1 MIRSLDRPT
10 LPLFVLL
17 LSILLAAAGCDD
29 GPSVED
35 ARDLQAQGRFEASIE
50 PLRLLLDEDPDDPEV
65 YYLYGVA
72 LNRTTSSPV
81 AVWALTKAAEDP
93 EWTVRALLEL
103 ATGHMQISNWDEV
116 ISAANRVLEV
126 EPDNMAALG
135 LRGMAHLNEEES
147 ADLALEDFEHMLD
160 LAPDDAGAQVSR
172 AAALLR
178 LGEVEAAE
186 EALAEIVAVTA
197 DANAPGAQSML
208 CTTGAVLLWEKEE
221 IEAATERFEA
231 CLVEFP
237 RDGLLLDQAMSF
249 FDAQENRERAT
260 ALLEAALVAAPLDPG
275 NRGRLAGRYKAEGD
289 LERAE
294 SVLREG
300 TKLEDPAARSAAWVA
315 LTNFML
321 EQDDLDG
328 AIQAYHA
335 ALELT
340 SDPSQLA
347 ILTYADLLARA
358 ERNEE
363 ALTFAKRLTR
373 DSYRALVEARVHLNE
388 HRPAKALA
396 SLEEVF
402 PTWPNNAGARYYAA
416 RAAEQLGDFS
426 RAIEEYRQSI
436 RSAADQTD
444 AGLRLAK
451 LYLAAGSLQ
460 NAWNHGIQ
468 HFRANPK
475 DPEAIRVLLRA
486 ATSADSKSVTTLFR
500 GLRGGPLFPTAVAI
514 RAGMISESDGL
525 EAALSFFG
533 ENGELDLTAPK
544 NVEALRVRVDLELA
558 AGHAEKA
565 SELAEA
571 ALKAFPEAAG
581 FHEIRGRVREGE
593 KASQQSILESYQRAI
608 ELSPGD
614 SAALE
619 SLGRFHA
626 RAGRVDEAVA
636 FLKRASEADPYAASP
651 GRIAALALEGA
662 GRLEAAQIQWDE
674 HLREHPWDK
683 TAALAWN
690 RLRLANGQH
699 DDLTLQLAERAVLF
713 QGGPEAQKRLIETH
727 RARGEEERVRELEQA
742 MKERKPLAPLRVSPI
757 DGA

>member
-1 MIRSLDRPT
+1 MNRSLSRPT
-10 LPLFVLL
+10 LALVIL
-17 LSILLAAAGCDD
+17 LSALLATAGCED
-29 GPSVED
+29 GPSIED
-35 ARDLQAQGRFEASIE
+35 ARDLQSKGRFEASIE
-50 PLRLLLDEDPDDPEV
+50 PLRLLLDENPDDPEI

-116 ISAANRVLEV
+116 ISATTRVLEV
-126 EPDNMAALG
+126 EPDNLAALG
-135 LRGMAHLNEEES
+135 LRGMAHLGDEES
-147 ADLALEDFEHMLD
+147 ADLALEDFEQMLD
-160 LAPDDAGAQVSR
+160 LAPDDSGAQVSR
-172 AAALLR
+172 AAALLL

-197 DANAPGAQSML
+197 DANAPGAQAML
-208 CTTGAVLLWEKEE
+208 CTTGAVLLWEKQE

-231 CLVEFP
+231 CLADYP

-249 FDAQENRERAT
+249 FDAQEDRERAT
-260 ALLEAALVAAPLDPG
+260 ALLEAALLAAPMDPG
-275 NRGRLAGRYKAEGD
+275 SRSRLASRFEADGD

-300 TKLEDPAARSAAWVA
+300 TQLPNPVAQSAAWVD

-321 EQDDLDG
+321 ERDNLDG
-328 AIQAYHA
+328 AIEAYHE

-363 ALTFAKRLTR
+363 ALVFAERLTR
-373 DSYRALVEARVHLNE
+373 KSYRALVEARVHLNQ

-514 RAGMISESDGL
+514 RAGLIAESEGID
-525 EAALSFFG
+525 AALGFFK
-533 ENGELDLTAPK
+533 ETEELDLTLPE
-544 NVEALRVRVDLELA
+544 NVEALRVRVDLEIA
-558 AGHAEKA
+558 AGQADRA
-565 SELAEA
+565 RNLAEA
-571 ALKAFPEAAG
+571 AIKAHPEAAG
-581 FHEIRGRVREGE
+581 FHEIMGRVSEGQN
-593 KASQQSILESYQRAI
+593 ASPQEILAAYQRAT

-636 FLKRASEADPYAASP
+636 LLTRASEADPYADSP

-662 GRLEAAQIQWDE
+662 GRLDAAQKHWDE
-674 HLREHPWDK
+674 HLREHPWDAA
-683 TAALAWN
+683 AALAWN

-699 DDLTLQLAERAVLF
+699 DDFTLQLAERAVLF
-713 QGGPEAQKRLIETH
+713 QGGPEAQQRLIDTH
-727 RARGEEERVRELEQA
+727 RARGDKNRVLELEQA
-742 MKERKPLAPLRVSPI
+742 MNERKPLAPLRVTPI